1 MSNFLNQAT
10 EAASDVANTAVN
22 TASNLATQ
30 ATNLATQAANSETA
44 ANVTSQAKNL
54 GSQATAV
61 AGSLAGQAQAQ
72 AHNLVPDIV
81 PAPSGTTMST
91 SISSGGAK
99 GEPAEGEVDR
109 SHDLSPK
116 NEMDKAKFEK
126 LYKRRESADEL
137 QEKGI
142 LKGAPG
148 DVMAGKRADL
158 EKAMNKDILDQEI
171 AQRPEPEELVQK
183 GILNP
188 FEVPTPR

>member
-1 MSNFLNQAT
+1 M
-10 EAASDVANTAVN
+10 ANTAVN
-22 TASNLATQ
+22 TAGNLATQ
-30 ATNLATQAANSETA
+30 ASNLATQAANSETA

-81 PAPSGTTMST
+81 PAPSGTATST
-91 SISSGGAK
+91 STSSGGAK

-142 LKGAPG
+142 LKGKIELMMKRLKFRSSSSLLGAPG

-158 EKAMNKDILDQEI
+158 EKAMNKVCWLSN
-171 AQRPEPEELVQK
+171 LS
-183 GILNP
+183 P
-188 FEVPTPR
+188 FQS